1 MHSLYRMAYD
11 ISVEQRNNIFFFV
24 FSRIYLQN
32 DKWHICLCGLTNS
45 NCAIPATKTSKTT
58 TTHQFTWSFSME
70 NIQRRRKKKKTVTL
84 SCRLV
89 TNWIQI
95 SEISVRTCVQ
105 LSRSSYL
112 LLVADRVRRIPCA
125 TDSKRKSN
133 EKKKKLPPKSFVLLP
148 MVRTSCWAVVCCGA
162 CDAKIKSIISK
173 VNGALNVR
181 HN

>member
-70 NIQRRRKKKKTVTL
+70 NIQRTRKRKKKSLYLAFSSPIEFKLVKFRCAHVFSSAAARICYLWPTVFGAFH
-84 SCRLV
+84 
-89 TNWIQI
+89 
-95 SEISVRTCVQ
+95 VRPTQ
-105 LSRSSYL
+105 KENQ
-112 LLVADRVRRIPCA
+112 
-125 TDSKRKSN
+125 TK
-133 EKKKKLPPKSFVLLP
+133 KKKKLPPKSFVLLP